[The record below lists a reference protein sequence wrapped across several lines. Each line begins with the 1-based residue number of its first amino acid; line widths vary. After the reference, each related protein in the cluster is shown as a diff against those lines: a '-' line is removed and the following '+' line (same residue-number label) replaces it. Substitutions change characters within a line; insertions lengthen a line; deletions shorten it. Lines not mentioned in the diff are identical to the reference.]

1 MNAVMDLSAAFA
13 RFSAFERDAG
23 LFSRELCGVRFWH
36 LIRNQL
42 YAADLLPQMVSMDNP
57 HPDVALGRAARKR
70 LPLSTRAADI
80 LFGNPR
86 FALKGRDVLFS
97 LTPRLAKG
105 PGGERFRL
113 MLDWFLPRLKSSF
126 AVLERDLVAGV
137 RTRHDGCGR
146 KFRWTVVE
154 RKVTRYRA
162 TVAFKA
168 LKPEIDAAARVL
180 AEEIGAALGVSLP
193 ASRIASKLGAAVAYD
208 RAGSPE
214 LKAWLVRLRTR
225 CVVEA
230 VHYGMMNLLLS
241 KAARELGIPSVELQH
256 GTVYPAHSAYNLPV
270 ADSPYS
276 PDYFLAWGDWWIGQ
290 TRNFPARR
298 AVSTGYPF
306 LEDALTQHP
315 RKPRDGTPRV
325 LFISQGT
332 IGKRLSELA
341 VELCRIM
348 GPACRVTF
356 KPHPNETKSWRT
368 LYPALADSGVEVA
381 EDATRG
387 IYSWLAEADAVAG
400 VYSTAMIEGLVWGAK
415 AYVFRSL
422 PGADTMAAFC
432 SGGAAEYVVGADDLA
447 ARLRLQF
454 ASDAAG
460 GAAFDRTDFFADN
473 AAANVAAAIDRIVE
487 GKKP

>member
-1 MNAVMDLSAAFA
+1 MNAVMDLSAVFA

-42 YAADLLPQMVSMDNP
+42 YAADLLPQMVGMDNP
-57 HPDVALGRAARKR
+57 HPDVILGVAARKR
-70 LPLSTRAADI
+70 LPLSTRAADV

-86 FALKGRDVLFS
+86 FALKGRNVLFS

-105 PGGERFRL
+105 PGGEQLRL

-137 RTRHDGCGR
+137 RTCHDGCGR
-146 KFRWTVVE
+146 KFRWAVVE
-154 RKVTRYRA
+154 RKVSRYRA
-162 TVAFKA
+162 TEAFKA
-168 LKPEIDAAARVL
+168 FKPEIDAAAEALVD
-180 AEEIGAALGVSLP
+180 EIGAALGVSLP
-193 ASRIASKLGAAVAYD
+193 ASRMASKLGAAVAYD
-208 RAGSPE
+208 RVGVKE

-225 CVVEA
+225 CVVEV

-241 KAARELGIPSVELQH
+241 KSARELGIPSVELQH
-256 GTVYPAHSAYNLPV
+256 GTVYPAHVAYNLPV
-270 ADSPYS
+270 SDSPYS
-276 PDYFLAWGDWWIGQ
+276 PDFFLAWGDWWIGQ

-306 LEDALTQHP
+306 LEDALARHP
-315 RKPRDGTPRV
+315 RKPRDEAPRV

-348 GPACRVTF
+348 GPACQVTF

-387 IYSWLAEADAVAG
+387 IYSWLAESDAVAG
-400 VYSTAMIEGLVWGAK
+400 VYSTAMIEGLVWGAR

-422 PGADTMAAFC
+422 PGADTMSSFC
-432 SGGAAEYVVGADDLA
+432 SSGAAEYVEGAEDLA
-447 ARLRLQF
+447 ARLRILF
-454 ASDAAG
+454 SANAG
-460 GAAFDRTDFFADN
+460 GATSFNKSDFFADN
-473 AAANVAAAIDRIVE
+473 AAANIVAAIDRIVE
-487 GKKP
+487 GKEP

>member
-1 MNAVMDLSAAFA
+1 MNAVTDLTAAFA
-13 RFSAFERDAG
+13 RFFAFERDAG

-42 YAADLLPQMVSMDNP
+42 YAVDLLPQMVSMDNP
-57 HPDVALGRAARKR
+57 HPDVALGRTERKR
-70 LPLSTRAADI
+70 LPLSTRTADV
-80 LFGNPR
+80 LLGNPR
-86 FALKGRDVLFS
+86 FALKGRNVLFS

-105 PGGERFRL
+105 PGGEQVRL
-113 MLDWFLPRLKSSF
+113 MLDWFLPLLKSSF

-137 RTRHDGCGR
+137 RTHHDGCGR
-146 KFRWTVVE
+146 KFRWTVIE
-154 RKVTRYRA
+154 RKVARYRA
-162 TVAFKA
+162 TVAFKS
-168 LKPEIDAAARVL
+168 LKPEIDAAARAL

-256 GTVYPAHSAYNLPV
+256 GTVYPAHSAYNLPI

-306 LEDALTQHP
+306 LEDALARHP

-348 GPACRVTF
+348 GPECRVTF
-356 KPHPNETKSWRT
+356 KPHPNESKSWRT

-387 IYSWLAEADAVAG
+387 IYSWLAEADAVVG

-415 AYVFRSL
+415 AYVFRAL
-422 PGADTMAAFC
+422 PGSDTMAAFC

-447 ARLRLQF
+447 VRLRLQF
-454 ASDAAG
+454 ASDAVG